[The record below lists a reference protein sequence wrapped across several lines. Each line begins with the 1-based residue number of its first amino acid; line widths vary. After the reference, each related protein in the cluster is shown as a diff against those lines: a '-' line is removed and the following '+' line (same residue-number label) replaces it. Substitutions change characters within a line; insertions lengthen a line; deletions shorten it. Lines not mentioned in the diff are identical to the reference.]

1 MSLEEEML
9 TSVQKGDL
17 ARVQELLR
25 TKPELA
31 GATNADGISAVLLAC
46 YYRQKEIIEALLAT
60 GIELNV
66 FEASATGQGER
77 VAALLEKDPGLAN
90 AFARDGFTPLGLA
103 AFFGHGSVAETLLRH
118 GASVNLA
125 ARNSMQV
132 MPLHSAAAGR
142 DLAMV
147 RLLIDHGAEV
157 NARQQ
162 AGATAL
168 HSAAASGKV
177 DIAAVLIAHGADVNA
192 KMEDGVTPR
201 ALAVKHNHA
210 EMAEFLRTHGAS

>member
-1 MSLEEEML
+1 MSLEQEML

-17 ARVQELLR
+17 ARVKELLQ
-25 TKPELA
+25 TKPGLA
-31 GATNADGISAVLLAC
+31 GAANADGPSAVLLAC
-46 YYRQKEIIEALLAT
+46 YHRQKAIIETLLAT

-77 VAALLEKDPGLAN
+77 VAALLERDPGLAN
-90 AFARDGFTPLGLA
+90 AFACDGFTPLGLA
-103 AFFGHGSVAETLLRH
+103 AFFGHGSVAEMLLRH
-118 GASVNLA
+118 GARVNLA

-147 RLLIDHGAEV
+147 GLLLDHGAEV

-162 AGATAL
+162 AGATPL

-192 KMEDGVTPR
+192 KMDDGVTPR